1 MTQFGNTSPSRGA
14 RAPLPGRMPHS
25 AQYQGSDAPSMSAS
39 SGRTASRNGA
49 PGAVRA
55 ACGIAKSALFGLSAD
70 AQNRAVPELETR
82 NGGGYVVPGW
92 FLFLLS
98 VGLYLRGANPA
109 FLAAATLFG
118 IFVVPIQASLTFM
131 AVGGSGFGLT
141 RFCRYMLTGAAL
153 AALLAG
159 LFGFAPGCGGVVSS
173 PGPIGKALIEE
184 AAKAVFLLAAFC
196 IGGRTVRDYS
206 IIAGAAIGAGF
217 MAFSAVETAM
227 LLPEGGT
234 FIAFAR
240 HLPFGHVAST
250 AILGCALYGLRF
262 GDTGALRAWSAVLFA
277 LPVLIHVLW
286 VADIGISWIVKYF
299 AFGLISWGTAFFLL
313 GLLLLTHREWLSS
326 ACFARSGAADSF
338 GKTN

>member
-1 MTQFGNTSPSRGA
+1 MAKLVECIPNFSVSKEKDPEVFEG
-14 RAPLPGRMPHS
+14 LV
-25 AQYQGSDAPSMSAS
+25 
-39 SGRTASRNGA
+39 
-49 PGAVRA
+49 AV
-55 ACGIAKSALFGLSAD
+55 AKSI
-70 AQNRAVPELETR
+70 
-82 NGGGYVVPGW
+82 PGC
-92 FLFLLS
+92 FLFDIQSDGSHNRCVFTLL
-98 VGLYLRGANPA
+98 
-109 FLAAATLFG
+109 
-118 IFVVPIQASLTFM
+118 
-131 AVGGSGFGLT
+131 GSPEG
-141 RFCRYMLTGAAL
+141 
-153 AALLAG
+153 
-159 LFGFAPGCGGVVSS
+159 
-173 PGPIGKALIEE
+173 IEE

-286 VADIGISWIVKYF
+286 VADIGIPWIVKYF

-326 ACFARSGAADSF
+326 ACFARDGAAGSF